1 MKPIQ
6 VPKRLSYSFSTAR
19 PRSNSANSRSFY
31 TQPTGSPL
39 AFFDAPPVPHTP
51 SPGSRPT
58 TIGSSLRL
66 VQPKPEAETSQQSHN
81 HSHGY
86 APPLFSAVL
95 SSSPHSQSQNT
106 SNYPQIFP
114 YLPYSQPAHVAP
126 AAATDAQLA
135 EASFDIDRPRYQ
147 LDVGAYGIP
156 KNHKP
161 SSSNKDFLRG
171 RSGPSVCE
179 DATLA
184 TQVGEDAYFI
194 TQNAMGV
201 ADGVGGWKNRSGA
214 VTKPNQTPSA
224 LFASRLMHYC
234 SDEVSNYHI
243 LPSASSSAWETDDAV
258 FAEMDTED
266 LCSELEDSL
275 SDLEEGVDVLMIL
288 ENAYERAIKA
298 HVVNPVPEHPVT
310 AAAPA
315 PNRVLIQPSSKGVSR
330 PLKAGSSTALLA
342 VLDQPIGRS
351 VSTRTKRT
359 SSSPPDRRSRSVS
372 RSRPEPAEDL
382 PTNVTGLGSVP
393 PTSAGLPRTSPP
405 QRDAVIKIANLGDS
419 MAMLVRGRDIVWR
432 SEEMWWSFNTPV
444 QLGPVS
450 PSKPSDAQVFEIPV
464 MANDILILASDGLS
478 DNLWDEEVLEE
489 VVRVKEVLLKH
500 STLDS
505 ASLGQL
511 LARRSLPGMLSEA
524 LCSRARRV
532 AERGSSGSGR
542 RVTLEVVGEEVDEVP
557 FARRAREEGRKFKGG
572 KVDDISVLVA
582 VVSPANNSLGP
593 QIS

>member
-1 MKPIQ
+1 M
-6 VPKRLSYSFSTAR
+6 
-19 PRSNSANSRSFY
+19 
-31 TQPTGSPL
+31 
-39 AFFDAPPVPHTP
+39 
-51 SPGSRPT
+51 
-58 TIGSSLRL
+58 
-66 VQPKPEAETSQQSHN
+66 QPKPEAETSQQSHN

-114 YLPYSQPAHVAP
+114 YLPYPQTAHVAP

-156 KNHKP
+156 KNYKP
-161 SSSNKDFLRG
+161 SSSNRDFLRG

-243 LPSASSSAWETDDAV
+243 SPSAPSSAWEMDDAV

-266 LCSELEDSL
+266 LYSELEDSL
-275 SDLEEGVDVLMIL
+275 SDLEEGIDVLMIL

-298 HVVNPVPEHPVT
+298 HVVNPVPEHSVT
-310 AAAPA
+310 AAP
-315 PNRVLIQPSSKGVSR
+315 PTSDRVHMQPSPKGVPR

-342 VLDQPIGRS
+342 VLDQPIGQS
-351 VSTRTKRT
+351 MSTRTKR
-359 SSSPPDRRSRSVS
+359 SSCSSPGHRSRSVS
-372 RSRPEPAEDL
+372 RSRQEPAEDF

-393 PTSAGLPRTSPP
+393 STSAGLSRTPPP

-500 STLDS
+500 STLDG

-532 AERGSSGSGR
+532 ADRGSSGSGR
-542 RVTLEVVGEEVDEVP
+542 RGTLEVVGEEVNEVP

-582 VVSPANNSLGP
+582 VVSPASNTLAP